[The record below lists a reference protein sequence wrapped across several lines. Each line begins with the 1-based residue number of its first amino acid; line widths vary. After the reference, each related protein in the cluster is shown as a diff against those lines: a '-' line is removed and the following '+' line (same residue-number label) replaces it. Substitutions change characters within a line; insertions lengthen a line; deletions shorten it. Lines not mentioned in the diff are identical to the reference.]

1 MYSECSGSWNE
12 ILDFL
17 KLFQR
22 LIIPPGLLARASDPK
37 KLCLMHLVNNFN
49 KMRDNDDKYNCH
61 RDSSCNYSDN

>member
-1 MYSECSGSWNE
+1 
-12 ILDFL
+12 
-17 KLFQR
+17 
-22 LIIPPGLLARASDPK
+22 LLARASDPK